1 MSNNSRKINSVPRD
15 GKICASELKL
25 PHDRP
30 IQTVSTVSTA
40 RRPLAGDNAMNAST
54 KVKDVLTTGEGAE
67 VRHRAPGTVSKWFD
81 SGALHGYRIP
91 GSKDRRIPLN
101 QLIRFMKHHGMPLN
115 GLMTGQMRILIVD
128 DEHDI
133 VEVLEKIL
141 EDEAKYEVEVAK
153 GGFAAGLTAEKFR
166 PHVILTDLH
175 LKDIDGKEVAKA
187 VKANADLQLTKV
199 IAMSGKM
206 TEDEA
211 KGLLGGGGFDGFLKK
226 PFHVRQVIEAIE
238 DATAVV
244 Y

>member
-1 MSNNSRKINSVPRD
+1 
-15 GKICASELKL
+15 
-25 PHDRP
+25 
-30 IQTVSTVSTA
+30 
-40 RRPLAGDNAMNAST
+40 MNAT
-54 KVKDVLTTGEGAE
+54 KVKDVLTTGEVAKICN
-67 VRHRAPGTVSKWFD
+67 VAPHTVSKWFD

-115 GLMTGQMRILIVD
+115 GLMTGSTRILIVD
-128 DEHDI
+128 DERDI

-153 GGFAAGLTAEKFR
+153 GGFAAGVTAEKCR
-166 PHVILTDLH
+166 PHVILLDMHLRDL
-175 LKDIDGKEVAKA
+175 DGRELAKH
-187 VKANADLQLTKV
+187 VKSNPDLQLTKV

-206 TEDEA
+206 SEDELKA
-211 KGLLGGGGFDGFLKK
+211 LAAQGFDGYLKK

-238 DATAVV
+238 DAMAVV

>member
-1 MSNNSRKINSVPRD
+1 MLMNS
-15 GKICASELKL
+15 
-25 PHDRP
+25 
-30 IQTVSTVSTA
+30 
-40 RRPLAGDNAMNAST
+40 
-54 KVKDVLTTGEGAE
+54 KVKDVLTTGEVAKICN
-67 VRHRAPGTVSKWFD
+67 VAPRTVSKWFD

-115 GLMTGQMRILIVD
+115 GLMTGSSRILIVD
-128 DEHDI
+128 DEQDI

-153 GGFAAGLTAEKFR
+153 GGFAAGVTAEKFR
-166 PHVILTDLH
+166 PHVILLDMH
-175 LKDIDGKEVAKA
+175 LKDVDGREVCKH
-187 VKANADLQLTKV
+187 VKANNDLQLTKV

-206 TEDEA
+206 GEDEL
-211 KGLLGGGGFDGFLKK
+211 KGLLANGFDGYLKK

-238 DATAVV
+238 DAMAVV